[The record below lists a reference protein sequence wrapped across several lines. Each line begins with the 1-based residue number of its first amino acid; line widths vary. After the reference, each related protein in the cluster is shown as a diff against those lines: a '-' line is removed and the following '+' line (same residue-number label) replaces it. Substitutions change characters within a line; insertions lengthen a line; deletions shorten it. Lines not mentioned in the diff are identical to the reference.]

1 MLMDRSLMQRF
12 LDSGFEPIAV
22 DDMLVHPLFR
32 TNMHPRDV
40 VRVTWVSAVSPRVQG
55 VTLRLRLPGVS
66 GRRGEGG
73 VLRVSDAEAPAII
86 LWMDTAPSAVDVE
99 CVKRRDSA
107 ELQVSNRWRL
117 ENGQEHEWLNNFG
130 MIIEP
135 LQGEAFLLRCSDGY
149 GSSPSFDDLV
159 VRIDMKRGIDREAN
173 VGG

>member
-1 MLMDRSLMQRF
+1 
-12 LDSGFEPIAV
+12 
-22 DDMLVHPLFR
+22 
-32 TNMHPRDV
+32 
-40 VRVTWVSAVSPRVQG
+40 
-55 VTLRLRLPGVS
+55 
-66 GRRGEGG
+66 
-73 VLRVSDAEAPAII
+73 
-86 LWMDTAPSAVDVE
+86 VDVE